1 MFALNRIILKQRS
14 RLEANDNMSRQKPKV
29 SKSYSD
35 DKVQLQTVTDELYDL
50 YTSKLSFDGNLP
62 SVIISTR
69 VGSGDA
75 LSVPA
80 NNSVGWKLVGISLV
94 FVEDNATVTSIQYGS
109 NSITPV
115 FSDGASHVVTVVA
128 FYN

>member
-1 MFALNRIILKQRS
+1 
-14 RLEANDNMSRQKPKV
+14 MSRQKPKV